1 METFA
6 LVAAFGM
13 GLVSFLTSVVALLVQ
28 YAKRDEN
35 PLIAPLQA
43 EIDALRLGQTDLID
57 RVDQWTKRDRTRRLR
72 QDKLDEPQEMPS
84 VPDSDPKQALR
95 LRARQLG
102 IARWAFFPASVAH
115 WKALRPAS

>member
-102 IARWAFFPASVAH
+102 IAR
-115 WKALRPAS
+115 

>member
-1 METFA
+1 MEGFA

-13 GLVSFLTSVVALLVQ
+13 ALVSFLTSVVALLVQ

-43 EIDALRLGQTDLID
+43 EIDSLRLGQTDLID

-72 QDKLDEPQEMPS
+72 AEKIDDLVEPPMP
-84 VPDSDPKQALR
+84 VTDDPKGALR

-102 IARWAFFPASVAH
+102 IAR
-115 WKALRPAS
+115 